1 MAYTFSWV
9 VPQRILLIEL
19 EGEVKVEEMSPLVDE
34 THAHVNSGQAPVHIL
49 IDANMLMNKPVNFQ
63 QITQLSKS
71 MSNPA
76 TGWWII
82 MNPGKMVWFTASVLS
97 KLLGVKLKSAES
109 TQEALSI
116 LQRVDL
122 TLGAQPTQT
131 LPI

>member
-49 IDANMLMNKPVNFQ
+49 IDANKLMNRPVNFQ

>member
-109 TQEALSI
+109 TEEALTI

>member
-49 IDANMLMNKPVNFQ
+49 IDANKLMNKPVNFQ

>member
-49 IDANMLMNKPVNFQ
+49 IDANKLMNRPVNFQ

-109 TQEALSI
+109 TEEAIII